1 MANSGV
7 GTGMLDRQTE
17 KELLAV
23 QRNEI
28 TEYFIYD
35 RLAQATSDTHNRGV
49 LKRISSDELRHHNL
63 CNEYTC
69 QDVKP
74 IKPKIWLYYFISRIF
89 GMTFGLKLMERGEE
103 KAHLTYQQLAKSM
116 PDIGSIAQ
124 DEARHERQ
132 LIDLIDD
139 ERLKYTS
146 DVVRGLNVALVEL
159 TGALAGLT
167 LAVQNISFVVTTGL
181 IIGIIMSLSVAGTE
195 YIATKSGSDIKK
207 PLKSV
212 IYAGLANIFTV
223 LFLLLPYFLFTNIY
237 FSLGFMILNALII
250 ISIFAFYISVT
261 RDLSVK
267 KMFLEMA
274 GVSLGVAALAFG
286 IGLLARTFL
295 HIHVL

>member
-1 MANSGV
+1 
-7 GTGMLDRQTE
+7 
-17 KELLAV
+17 
-23 QRNEI
+23 
-28 TEYFIYD
+28 
-35 RLAQATSDTHNRGV
+35 
-49 LKRISSDELRHHNL
+49 LKRISSDELRHHNM

-74 IKPKIWLYYFISRIF
+74 IKPKIWLYYFVSRIF
-89 GMTFGLKLMERGEE
+89 GMTFGLKLMGQREE

-124 DEARHERQ
+124 DEDRHGRQ

-139 ERLKYTS
+139 ELLKYTS

-167 LAVQNISFVVTTGL
+167 LAVQNINLVVTTGL

-195 YIATKSGSDIKK
+195 YIATKSGSAIKK

-212 IYAGLANIFTV
+212 IYAGLANIFTA
-223 LFLLLPYFLFTNIY
+223 LFLLFPYFLFTNIY
-237 FSLGFMILNALII
+237 FSLGFMMLNALIV

-274 GVSLGVAALAFG
+274 GISLGVAALAFG
-286 IGLLARTFL
+286 IGLLARIFL
-295 HIHVL
+295 NIHVL

>member
-1 MANSGV
+1 M
-7 GTGMLDRQTE
+7 
-17 KELLAV
+17 

-167 LAVQNISFVVTTGL
+167 LAVQNTGFVVTTGM

-195 YIATKSGSDIKK
+195 YIATKSGSAIKK

-223 LFLLLPYFLFTNIY
+223 LFLLFPYFLFTNIY

-274 GVSLGVAALAFG
+274 GISLGVAALAFG